1 MRDAQLSIV
10 ALVSEPDQAALV
22 TRVFEGAGDLCTVA
36 EDLAEGLAE
45 ASHALPDLVFVEVAL
60 GAGGGVAL
68 IHHLRA
74 VAPGAVIYAMA
85 AEPQVRLAAEAVA
98 LGAAGILVLP
108 ASGDEL
114 LTVASLVRSRLAE
127 RAQLDQLVREAEA
140 GRLALE
146 HLASVAEVGRAG
158 DRSAAARGLAQL
170 FLEATQASC
179 AWIYLP
185 TSDRDRQLMCAAT
198 VGEGPSAPSFC
209 EELELSS
216 FATRARLLELPL
228 AAGSVR
234 SGFVLLEGV
243 SQEGERVAAWLAPQ
257 AATTLAWVAERE
269 HSHSGAMKDPS
280 SSAYTFAYFVD
291 VAGRE
296 IDKARRHGR
305 RFALATISADG
316 PQPLSAEAVE
326 QMLSAV
332 RDTDVLA
339 RVDGGEFYLLLPET
353 GGLGAHTCRRRVLRA
368 SAGEPSRRPGD
379 IHQELVIGVATYPHD
394 GTDLSRLLRAARHRA
409 DVSRRSVVR
418 QLEHTTGTLS
428 DVLEALLWEAGAPG
442 AEQPRIIELPQMD
455 FLGLSVAAVTFAVRS
470 GRARVIVTQRSGV
483 SVGMAVK
490 AHLRDREGVEF
501 TAVDLSEELGLADLE
516 LMAVVA
522 EHGAYLLFGRVLR
535 GGVIRAVHCS
545 DPALVDWVIDHLAEA
560 TGLRLME

>member
-1 MRDAQLSIV
+1 MDGKLSIV
-10 ALVSEPDQAALV
+10 AIVGDPDQAALFV
-22 TRVFEGAGDLCTVA
+22 RVFEAAGDHCVVA
-36 EDLAEGLAE
+36 EDLTEGLAE
-45 ASHALPDLVFVEVAL
+45 ASHAVPDLVFVEVAL

-74 VAPGAVIYAMA
+74 LAPSAVIYAMA
-85 AEPQVRLAAEAVA
+85 PEAQVRLAAEAVA
-98 LGAAGILVLP
+98 LGAAGLLVLP

-114 LTVASLVRSRLAE
+114 LTVAALVRSRIAE
-127 RAQLDQLVREAEA
+127 RAQLEQVTREAEA
-140 GRLALE
+140 ARTALDYLARIAELGRE
-146 HLASVAEVGRAG
+146 T
-158 DRSAAARGLAQL
+158 DRSAAARGLARL
-170 FLEATQASC
+170 FMEAAHASS
-179 AWIYLP
+179 AWVYLP

-198 VGEGPSAPSFC
+198 VGEGLSAPSFC

-216 FATRARLLELPL
+216 FAAQAHLLELPL

-234 SGFVLLEGV
+234 SGFVLLGGTSPE
-243 SQEGERVAAWLAPQ
+243 QERLAAWLATQ
-257 AATTLAWVAERE
+257 AATALAWVAERE

-316 PQPLSAEAVE
+316 PGALRAEAVE

-353 GGLGAHTCRRRVLRA
+353 GGIGAHTCRRRVLRRGA
-368 SAGEPSRRPGD
+368 AVARRPGD
-379 IHQELVIGVATYPHD
+379 IQEELVMGVATYPHD
-394 GTDLSRLLRAARHRA
+394 GTDLSRLLRAAKHRA
-409 DVSRRSVVR
+409 DVSRRSVVK
-418 QLEHTTGTLS
+418 QLERTSGTLS

-455 FLGLSVAAVTFAVRS
+455 FLGVSVAAVTDAVRS
-470 GRARVIVTQRSGV
+470 GRTRVVVTQRSGV

-490 AHLRDREGVEF
+490 AQLREREGVEF

-522 EHGAYLLFGRVLR
+522 EHGSYLLFGRVLR
-535 GGVIRAVHCS
+535 GGVIRAVHAS
-545 DPALVDWVIDHLAEA
+545 DPALVDWVIDRLGEA
-560 TGLRLME
+560 AGLRLME